1 MYDCVCA
8 LKKIIY
14 GFCFFYVHKFYSN
27 YILKDC
33 CVLGKKAPLPPPASK
48 FNDFSEQVL
57 FA

>member
-33 CVLGKKAPLPPPASK
+33 CVLGKKAPPPASK